1 MSRLTFDLLCF
12 SLCKMQRRRKSSIL
26 PQVFC
31 ASGQII
37 LAFSLKNAIS
47 SLIICPFGNYLSQ
60 FLFSFVISCL
70 GFYLPFW
77 ILFSQSL
84 RLCLLYS
91 FTEIIFMS
99 SQRFFSLLTKNEYL
113 RLIKVWEFFQEDSLW
128 LRIQA
133 ESVQHRSLHPK

>member
-1 MSRLTFDLLCF
+1 MSKKLRLILSCQWSFCLSDVKKYALSLSECWSVQRLMSRLTFDLLCF

-70 GFYLPFW
+70 GFCLPFW

-99 SQRFFSLLTKNEYL
+99 S
-113 RLIKVWEFFQEDSLW
+113 
-128 LRIQA
+128 
-133 ESVQHRSLHPK
+133 